1 VIQVVWFKRDL
12 RVEDHAPLAAAAAR
26 GPVLPLF
33 IAEPSLWRA
42 EDADP
47 RHWTFARTSLEEL
60 RGRLAALG
68 APLVVRV
75 GEVVPLL
82 ERLHRRHPVAGLWSH
97 EETGNALTYARDR
110 AVAAWCRAQ
119 GVPWTE
125 IPQHGVFRRQRS
137 REGWAKRWE
146 ARMAQPCTPIPGAL
160 RPVPGIDPGPL
171 PTHADLG
178 LGSDAC
184 QGQVGGSRAGQAL
197 FDEFLAGRGDV
208 YHRSMSSPLT
218 AERGCSRLSPHL
230 AWGTLSLRA
239 IAQVTV
245 ADLARPDAPRT
256 ARRAFLARLH
266 WHCHF
271 MQKLEDEPRIEHEDV
286 VRGLA
291 GLRPDVPD
299 ADRLAAWAAG
309 RTGWP
314 LVDACQ
320 RALHA
325 TGWITFRMRAMLT
338 AVAAYD
344 LWLPWRPV
352 GLVLA
357 RAFTD
362 YEPGI
367 HWSQVQ
373 MQSGTTGINTLRMYN
388 PTKQAQEQDP
398 EGVFIRRW
406 VPELAGVPTAWI
418 HAPWTMPHDVQVAAG
433 CRIGRDYPAP
443 LVDHTTAVRE
453 ARARIAAFRRDPTV
467 QAEVRSVL
475 VRHGSRKRQPERRP
489 RRPVRVEPGQQT
501 LFDPA
506 PANLSPS

>member
-1 VIQVVWFKRDL
+1 MIQVVWFKRDL
-12 RVEDHAPLAAAAAR
+12 RVEDHAPLVAAAAR
-26 GPVLPLF
+26 GPVVPLF
-33 IAEPSLWRA
+33 CAEPSLWRA

-47 RHWTFARTSLEEL
+47 RHWTFARASLAEL
-60 RGRLAALG
+60 RECLAALG
-68 APLVVRV
+68 APLVVRI

-82 ERLHRRHPVAGLWSH
+82 ERLHRRHPIAHLWSH

-119 GVPWTE
+119 GVSWTE

-137 REGWAKRWE
+137 RAGWAARWE
-146 ARMAQPCTPIPGAL
+146 ARMGQEVAALPGL
-160 RPVPGIDPGPL
+160 LTPVPGIDPGPL
-171 PTHADLG
+171 LTHQDLHLEADTCR
-178 LGSDAC
+178 A
-184 QGQVGGSRAGQAL
+184 QPGGSRAGQAL
-197 FDEFLAGRGDV
+197 LADFLAGRGDT
-208 YHRSMSSPLT
+208 YHRAMSSPLT

-239 IAQVTV
+239 VTQ
-245 ADLARPDAPRT
+245 ATAHDLSRPEAPRQ

-271 MQKLEDEPRIEHEDV
+271 MQKLEDEPRIEQEPV
-286 VRGLA
+286 VRSLA
-291 GLRPDVPD
+291 GLRPEVPD
-299 ADRLAAWAAG
+299 ADRWAAWTVG

-320 RALHA
+320 RSLAA
-325 TGWITFRMRAMLT
+325 TGWLTFRMRAMLT
-338 AVAAYD
+338 AVATYD

-357 RAFTD
+357 RAFVD

-373 MQSGTTGINTLRMYN
+373 MQSGSTGINTLRMYN
-388 PTKQAQEQDP
+388 PTKQAQDQDP

-406 VPELAGVPTAWI
+406 VPELEGVPTAWI
-418 HAPWTMPHDVQVAAG
+418 HAPWTMPMEVQVAAG

-443 LVDHTTAVRE
+443 LVDHLSAVRE
-453 ARARIAAFRRDPTV
+453 ARSRIAAFRQDPAV
-467 QAEVRSVL
+467 QAEARAIL
-475 VRHGSRKRQPERRP
+475 IRHGSRKRQPLRRG
-489 RRPVRVEPGQQT
+489 RPVRNEHPGQQS
-501 LFDPA
+501 LFD
-506 PANLSPS
+506 LEE